1 MTYPNL
7 TDEEIQKLGDAI
19 NTLGNMKS
27 DIRKAKLKV
36 FGKSL
41 LSLVIVAGGVALTI
55 AFPSPIVI
63 AALGGAA
70 TLIAGNNGILSKTK
84 KIKEKEKEKKK
95 SKEEVKN
102 AVDNIRIALRVMEM
116 LTEIN
121 NTKVANKNVKDIA
134 LEMLNRAL
142 PAVGDEELTSVSDE
156 DSDGDESCPTCDSD

>member
-7 TDEEIQKLGDAI
+7 TDEEIQKLRDAI
-19 NTLGNMKS
+19 DNTLGNMKS
-27 DIRKAKLKV
+27 NIRKAKLNV

-55 AFPSPIVI
+55 AFPSPIII

-70 TLIAGNNGILSKTK
+70 TLITGNNGVLNKTK

-102 AVDNIRIALRVMEM
+102 LDIEQNNRKWAKHLQSIISQQ
-116 LTEIN
+116 EIKN
-121 NTKVANKNVKDIA
+121 NKIYENYVPEPSAPNLYPD
-134 LEMLNRAL
+134 LNQF
-142 PAVGDEELTSVSDE
+142 
-156 DSDGDESCPTCDSD
+156 